1 MLVVQDYAEEAT
13 MDRQPGFT
21 AVIDKAKLPELIH
34 EMTDPR
40 PGGADH
46 LCQVFLIDP
55 RNYSFGLALLA
66 KMGQQQENPSQA
78 LLAGVEKLVDEIRF
92 VSDVAG
98 KQMRDKQFREAD
110 LFVEHSCHHRLL
122 NPGKSAISHCN
133 SRCHAQRLTGQASFT
148 EELTGFQSGDNRF
161 LAFLGCNRELHP
173 ASQEEEQGIRRLSL
187 HEDVAVRTVF

>member
-1 MLVVQDYAEEAT
+1 

-21 AVIDKAKLPELIH
+21 VVIDKAKLPELIH

-40 PGGADH
+40 PGCADH

-55 RNYSFGLALLA
+55 GNYSLGPALLA

-78 LLAGVEKLVDEIRF
+78 LFARIEKLVDEIRF

-98 KQMRDKQFREAD
+98 EQLSEKPFRESH
-110 LFVEHSCHHRLL
+110 LFAEHSCYDQLL
-122 NPGKSAISHCN
+122 NSGKSAISHGN

-148 EELTGFQSGDNRF
+148 EELTGAQSGDNRF
-161 LAFLGCNRELHP
+161 LAFLGCNRELHL
-173 ASQEEEQGIRRLSL
+173 ASQDEEEGIRGLSL
-187 HEDVAVRTVF
+187 HEDGVVRAAL

>member
-1 MLVVQDYAEEAT
+1 

-21 AVIDKAKLPELIH
+21 VVIDKAKLPELIH
-34 EMTDPR
+34 EMIDPR
-40 PGGADH
+40 PGCADH

-55 RNYSFGLALLA
+55 GNYSFGPALLA

-98 KQMRDKQFREAD
+98 KQMRDKHFRESL

-122 NPGKSAISHCN
+122 NPGKSAISH
-133 SRCHAQRLTGQASFT
+133 
-148 EELTGFQSGDNRF
+148 
-161 LAFLGCNRELHP
+161 
-173 ASQEEEQGIRRLSL
+173 
-187 HEDVAVRTVF
+187 